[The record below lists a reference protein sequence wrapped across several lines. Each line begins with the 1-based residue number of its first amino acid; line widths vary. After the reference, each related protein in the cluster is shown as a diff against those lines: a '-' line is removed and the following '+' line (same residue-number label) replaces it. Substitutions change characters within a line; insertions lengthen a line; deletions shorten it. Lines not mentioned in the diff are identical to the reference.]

1 MILLN
6 VARSGFFP
14 RLPQKSMITA
24 HRVSRSL
31 FGATHGVAHG
41 LTLLSMLCH
50 YPEHNTDYW
59 TSLSVMS
66 VETKARQQE
75 VAAMFARHGPG
86 YRWWAVV
93 TVMLGTVSAI
103 MEATVVNVAL
113 PEIIR
118 VFHVGHDQVQ
128 LLSTGF
134 LAATTASMLLATW
147 AMQRFGIRRTYVGAL
162 MLLVMFSVLAAL
174 ADRFELLAL
183 CRIGQGS
190 IAGLIQPLAMLVII
204 DVFPP
209 HERGRA
215 MGAYGLGIVL
225 SPAIGPAA
233 GGLLVDHFGWRAVF
247 LVTVPLCLAAIAM
260 APRFVIAGR
269 PLPGAH
275 KRPFDAIG
283 MLLVVAALC
292 ALLGGLAALI
302 REPVP
307 GAAGIVLGV
316 ALAVA
321 FVVWERS
328 TLHPL
333 LDLGIFREAGF
344 GAAVLVA
351 AAYGIGIY
359 GSTYLAPIFAQIG
372 AGFSAYEAGVMLVPG
387 GIVLAI
393 VLLQAGRLADR
404 FPPNRVAMAG
414 LAFFAVSAILMG
426 FSSAATGFW
435 LLALW
440 VSIGRIG
447 LGLIIPGLNAG
458 ALRLLP
464 YGTEAA
470 GSASINFFRQ
480 LGGALGV
487 TLLALFL
494 EGRER
499 QLNAVHGLQPMQEG
513 FFLIAFV
520 YCLAMIPAWQM
531 TSRAQPVR
539 SA

>member
-1 MILLN
+1 M
-6 VARSGFFP
+6 S
-14 RLPQKSMITA
+14 
-24 HRVSRSL
+24 H
-31 FGATHGVAHG
+31 AT
-41 LTLLSMLCH
+41 
-50 YPEHNTDYW
+50 DQ
-59 TSLSVMS
+59 
-66 VETKARQQE
+66 RQAE
-75 VAAMFARHGPG
+75 VAAMFERHGPG
-86 YRWWAVV
+86 YRWWAVL
-93 TVMLGTVSAI
+93 TGLLGSVSAI

-118 VFHVGHDQVQ
+118 VFHLGHDQVQ

-147 AMQRFGIRRTYVGAL
+147 AMQRFGIRRTFIGAL
-162 MLLVMFSVLAAL
+162 LLLVMFSVLAAL
-174 ADRFELLAL
+174 SDRFELLAL

-204 DVFPP
+204 DVFPI

-225 SPAIGPAA
+225 SPAVGPVL
-233 GGLLVDHFGWRAVF
+233 GGLLVDHYGWRAVF
-247 LVTVPLCLAAIAM
+247 LVTVPLCLAAIAL

-269 PLPGAH
+269 PLPGTH
-275 KRPFDAIG
+275 KRPFDPIG
-283 MLLVVAALC
+283 LVLVVAALC

-302 REPVP
+302 RAPAL
-307 GAAGIVLGV
+307 GSAAVALGIG
-316 ALAVA
+316 LAVA

-333 LDLGIFREAGF
+333 LDFSIFREAGF

-372 AGFSAYEAGVMLVPG
+372 TGFSAYEAGMMLVPG

-393 VLLQAGRLADR
+393 VLLLSGRLADR

-414 LAFFAVSAILMG
+414 LAFFSVSAILMG
-426 FSSAATGFW
+426 FSSRATGFW
-435 LLALW
+435 MLALW
-440 VSIGRIG
+440 VAIGRIG

-464 YGTEAA
+464 HGTEAA

-499 QLNAVHGLQPMQEG
+499 HLDAVHGLQPMQEG

-520 YCLAMIPAWQM
+520 YCLALIPAWLM
-531 TSRAQPVR
+531 TGRTQRPL

>member
-1 MILLN
+1 MN
-6 VARSGFFP
+6 ASD
-14 RLPQKSMITA
+14 Q
-24 HRVSRSL
+24 
-31 FGATHGVAHG
+31 
-41 LTLLSMLCH
+41 
-50 YPEHNTDYW
+50 
-59 TSLSVMS
+59 
-66 VETKARQQE
+66 RQAE
-75 VAAMFARHGPG
+75 VAAMFDRHGSN
-86 YRWWAVV
+86 YRWWAVL

-118 VFHVGHDQVQ
+118 VFQVGHDQVQ

-147 AMQRFGIRRTYVGAL
+147 AMQRFGVRRTYVGAL
-162 MLLVMFSVLAAL
+162 ALLVMFSVLAAL
-174 ADRFELLAL
+174 TDRFELLAL

-204 DVFPP
+204 DVFPSQ
-209 HERGRA
+209 ERGRA

-225 SPAIGPAA
+225 APAVGPVA

-247 LVTVPLCLAAIAM
+247 LVTVPLCLAAIAL

-269 PLPGAH
+269 PLPGAS

-283 MLLVVAALC
+283 LVLVVAALC

-302 REPVP
+302 RQPMP
-307 GAAGIVLGV
+307 GAAAVTLGV
-316 ALAVA
+316 ALALG

-333 LDLGIFREAGF
+333 LDFSIFREAGF
-344 GAAVLVA
+344 SAAVLVA
-351 AAYGIGIY
+351 LAYGIGIY

-372 AGFSAYEAGVMLVPG
+372 AGFSAYEAGMMLVPG
-387 GIVLAI
+387 GVVLAV
-393 VLLQAGRLADR
+393 VLLLAGRLADR
-404 FPPNRVAMAG
+404 FPSNRVAMAG
-414 LAFFAVSAILMG
+414 LAFFSVSAILMG
-426 FSSAATGFW
+426 LSSAVTGFW

-440 VSIGRIG
+440 VAIGRVG

-464 YGTEAA
+464 RGTEAA

-513 FFLIAFV
+513 FFLIAVV
-520 YCLAMIPAWQM
+520 YCLALIPAWMM
-531 TSRAQPVR
+531 TGRGQRAQ

>member
-1 MILLN
+1 
-6 VARSGFFP
+6 
-14 RLPQKSMITA
+14 
-24 HRVSRSL
+24 
-31 FGATHGVAHG
+31 
-41 LTLLSMLCH
+41 
-50 YPEHNTDYW
+50 
-59 TSLSVMS
+59 MS
-66 VETKARQQE
+66 AETEARQQE
-75 VAAMFARHGPG
+75 VAAMFGRHGPG
-86 YRWWAVV
+86 YRWWAVL

-147 AMQRFGIRRTYVGAL
+147 AMQRFGVRRTYVGAL
-162 MLLVMFSVLAAL
+162 LLLVMFSVLAAL
-174 ADRFELLAL
+174 TDRFVLLAL

-190 IAGLIQPLAMLVII
+190 IAGLIQPLSMLVII
-204 DVFPP
+204 DVFPL

-225 SPAIGPAA
+225 APAVGPVA

-247 LVTVPLCLAAIAM
+247 LVTVPLCLAAIAL

-283 MLLVVAALC
+283 LVLVVAALC
-292 ALLGGLAALI
+292 VTLGGLAVLI
-302 REPVP
+302 RQPLP
-307 GAAGIVLGV
+307 GAATTALGL
-316 ALAVA
+316 ALAAA

-333 LDLGIFREAGF
+333 LDFRIFREPGF

-351 AAYGIGIY
+351 AAYGVGIY

-372 AGFSAYEAGVMLVPG
+372 LGFSGYEAGLMLLPG
-387 GIVLAI
+387 GVVLAI
-393 VLLQAGRLADR
+393 VLLLAGRLADR
-404 FPPNRVAMAG
+404 FPSNRVAMAG
-414 LAFFAVSAILMG
+414 LAFFSVSAILVG
-426 FSSAATGFW
+426 LSSAATGFW

-440 VSIGRIG
+440 VAIGRVG

-499 QLNAVHGLQPMQEG
+499 QLDAVHGLQPMQEG
-513 FFLIAFV
+513 FFLIAIV
-520 YCLAMIPAWQM
+520 YCLALIPAWLM
-531 TSRAQPVR
+531 TGRGQGAQ

>member
-66 VETKARQQE
+66 VETKARQQ
-75 VAAMFARHGPG
+75 AAMFARHGPG

-204 DVFPP
+204 DVFPL

-225 SPAIGPAA
+225 SPAVGPVV
-233 GGLLVDHFGWRAVF
+233 GGLLVDHYGWRAVF
-247 LVTVPLCLAAIAM
+247 LVTVPLCLAAIGLLD
-260 APRFVIAGR
+260 AGLPPDHPAR
-269 PLPGAH
+269 PWASRSPS
-275 KRPFDAIG
+275 P
-283 MLLVVAALC
+283 ALC

>member
-1 MILLN
+1 
-6 VARSGFFP
+6 
-14 RLPQKSMITA
+14 
-24 HRVSRSL
+24 
-31 FGATHGVAHG
+31 
-41 LTLLSMLCH
+41 
-50 YPEHNTDYW
+50 
-59 TSLSVMS
+59 MS

-162 MLLVMFSVLAAL
+162 LLLVMFSVLAAL

-269 PLPGAH
+269 PLAGAH

-292 ALLGGLAALI
+292 ALLGGLSALI

-307 GAAGIVLGV
+307 GAAFVMIGV

-351 AAYGIGIY
+351 AAYGVGIY

-414 LAFFAVSAILMG
+414 LAFFSVSAILMG
-426 FSSAATGFW
+426 FSSRATGFW

-440 VSIGRIG
+440 VSIGRVG

-520 YCLAMIPAWQM
+520 YCLAMIPAWLM
-531 TSRAQPVR
+531 TSRTQPVR

>member
-1 MILLN
+1 
-6 VARSGFFP
+6 
-14 RLPQKSMITA
+14 
-24 HRVSRSL
+24 
-31 FGATHGVAHG
+31 
-41 LTLLSMLCH
+41 
-50 YPEHNTDYW
+50 
-59 TSLSVMS
+59 MS
-66 VETKARQQE
+66 AETEARQQQ
-75 VAAMFARHGPG
+75 VAAMFDRHGPG
-86 YRWWAVV
+86 YRWWAVL

-147 AMQRFGIRRTYVGAL
+147 AMQRFGVRRTFVGAL
-162 MLLVMFSVLAAL
+162 LLLVMFSVFAAL
-174 ADRFELLAL
+174 SDSFVVLAL

-190 IAGLIQPLAMLVII
+190 IAGLIQPLSMLVII

-225 SPAIGPAA
+225 APAVGPVA

-247 LVTVPLCLAAIAM
+247 LVTVPLCLAAIAL

-275 KRPFDAIG
+275 KRPFDVIG
-283 MLLVVAALC
+283 LVLVVAALC
-292 ALLGGLAALI
+292 VTLGGLAALI
-302 REPVP
+302 RQPLVG
-307 GAAGIVLGV
+307 GATTALGL

-321 FVVWERS
+321 FVVWERIA
-328 TLHPL
+328 LHPL
-333 LDLGIFREAGF
+333 LDFSIFREAGF
-344 GAAVLVA
+344 GSAVLVA
-351 AAYGIGIY
+351 LAYGIGIY

-372 AGFSAYEAGVMLVPG
+372 LGFSGYEAGLMLLPG
-387 GIVLAI
+387 GIVLAV
-393 VLLQAGRLADR
+393 VLLLAGRLADR
-404 FPPNRVAMAG
+404 FPSNRVAMAG
-414 LAFFAVSAILMG
+414 LAFFSVSAILVG
-426 FSSAATGFW
+426 LSSPATGFW

-440 VSIGRIG
+440 VAIGRVG

-513 FFLIAFV
+513 FFLIAVV
-520 YCLAMIPAWQM
+520 YFLALIPAWLM
-531 TSRAQPVR
+531 TGRGQGAQ

>member
-1 MILLN
+1 
-6 VARSGFFP
+6 
-14 RLPQKSMITA
+14 
-24 HRVSRSL
+24 
-31 FGATHGVAHG
+31 
-41 LTLLSMLCH
+41 
-50 YPEHNTDYW
+50 
-59 TSLSVMS
+59 MS
-66 VETKARQQE
+66 AETRARQQE
-75 VAAMFARHGPG
+75 VAVMFDRHGPG
-86 YRWWAVV
+86 YRWWAVL

-147 AMQRFGIRRTYVGAL
+147 AMQRFGVRRTFMGAL
-162 MLLVMFSVLAAL
+162 MLLVMFSVLATL
-174 ADRFELLAL
+174 TDRFELLAL
-183 CRIGQGS
+183 CRVGQGS
-190 IAGLIQPLAMLVII
+190 IAGLIQPLAMVVII

-209 HERGRA
+209 EERGRA

-225 SPAIGPAA
+225 SPAVGPVV

-247 LVTVPLCLAAIAM
+247 LVTVPLCLAAIAL
-260 APRFVIAGR
+260 APRYVVAGR
-269 PLPGAH
+269 PLAGAR

-283 MLLVVAALC
+283 LVLVVVALC
-292 ALLGGLAALI
+292 SLLGGLAALI
-302 REPVP
+302 RQPLA
-307 GAAGIVLGV
+307 GAAFVALGI

-321 FVVWERS
+321 FVVRERG

-333 LDLGIFREAGF
+333 LDFRIFRESGF
-344 GAAVLVA
+344 PAAVLVA
-351 AAYGIGIY
+351 LAYGVGIY

-372 AGFSAYEAGVMLVPG
+372 AGFSAYEAGLMLVPG
-387 GIVLAI
+387 GIVLAV
-393 VLLQAGRLADR
+393 VLLRAGRLADR
-404 FPPNRVAMAG
+404 FPSNRVAMAG
-414 LAFFAVSAILMG
+414 LACFSVSAILMG

-440 VSIGRIG
+440 VAIGRVG

-499 QLNAVHGLQPMQEG
+499 QLNAQHGLQPMQEG

-520 YCLAMIPAWQM
+520 YCLALVPAWLM
-531 TSRAQPVR
+531 TSRKPGPQSV
-539 SA
+539 

>member
-1 MILLN
+1 M
-6 VARSGFFP
+6 
-14 RLPQKSMITA
+14 
-24 HRVSRSL
+24 SL
-31 FGATHGVAHG
+31 AT
-41 LTLLSMLCH
+41 
-50 YPEHNTDYW
+50 DQ
-59 TSLSVMS
+59 
-66 VETKARQQE
+66 RQAE
-75 VAAMFARHGPG
+75 VAAMFERHGSS
-86 YRWWAVV
+86 YRWWAVL

-118 VFHVGHDQVQ
+118 VFHLGHDQVQ

-147 AMQRFGIRRTYVGAL
+147 AMQRFGVRHTFIGAL
-162 MLLVMFSVLAAL
+162 VLLVGFSVLAAL
-174 ADRFELLAL
+174 SDRFVLLAL

-190 IAGLIQPLAMLVII
+190 IAGLIQPLSMLVII
-204 DVFPP
+204 DVFPM

-225 SPAIGPAA
+225 APAVGPVA

-247 LVTVPLCLAAIAM
+247 LVTVPLCLAAIAL
-260 APRFVIAGR
+260 APRYVIAGR

-275 KRPFDAIG
+275 KRPFDLIG
-283 MLLVVAALC
+283 LVLVVGALC

-302 REPVP
+302 RQPAM
-307 GAAGIVLGV
+307 GTAAVVLGV
-316 ALAVA
+316 VLSVS

-333 LDLGIFREAGF
+333 LDFSIFREAGF
-344 GAAVLVA
+344 SAAVLVA
-351 AAYGIGIY
+351 LAYGVGIY
-359 GSTYLAPIFAQIG
+359 GSTYLAPVFAQIG
-372 AGFSAYEAGVMLVPG
+372 LGFSGYEAGLMLLPG
-387 GIVLAI
+387 GAVLAI
-393 VLLQAGRLADR
+393 VLLQAGKLADR
-404 FPPNRVAMAG
+404 FPSNRVAMAG
-414 LAFFAVSAILMG
+414 LAFFSVSAILVG
-426 FSSAATGFW
+426 LSTTTTGFW

-440 VSIGRIG
+440 VAIGRVG

-499 QLNAVHGLQPMQEG
+499 QLGAVHGLQPMQEG

-520 YCLAMIPAWQM
+520 YCLALIPAWLM
-531 TSRAQPVR
+531 TGRKPNPRPA
-539 SA
+539 

>member
-1 MILLN
+1 
-6 VARSGFFP
+6 
-14 RLPQKSMITA
+14 
-24 HRVSRSL
+24 
-31 FGATHGVAHG
+31 
-41 LTLLSMLCH
+41 
-50 YPEHNTDYW
+50 
-59 TSLSVMS
+59 MS
-66 VETKARQQE
+66 AEAEARQQE

-86 YRWWAVV
+86 YRWWAVL

-118 VFHVGHDQVQ
+118 VFQVGHDQVQ

-147 AMQRFGIRRTYVGAL
+147 AMQRFGVRRTFVGAL
-162 MLLVMFSVLAAL
+162 LLLVMFSVFAAL
-174 ADRFELLAL
+174 SDSFVLLAL

-190 IAGLIQPLAMLVII
+190 IAGLIQPLSMLVII

-225 SPAIGPAA
+225 APAVGPVA

-247 LVTVPLCLAAIAM
+247 LVTVPLCLAAIAL

-275 KRPFDAIG
+275 KRPFDVIG
-283 MLLVVAALC
+283 LVLVVAALC
-292 ALLGGLAALI
+292 ATLGGLAALI
-302 REPVP
+302 RQPLP
-307 GAAGIVLGV
+307 GAAATALGLG
-316 ALAVA
+316 LAAA

-333 LDLGIFREAGF
+333 LDFSIFREAGF

-351 AAYGIGIY
+351 LAYGIGIY

-372 AGFSAYEAGVMLVPG
+372 LGFSGYEAGLMLLPG
-387 GIVLAI
+387 GVVLAI
-393 VLLQAGRLADR
+393 VLLLAGRLADR
-404 FPPNRVAMAG
+404 FPSNRVAMAG
-414 LAFFAVSAILMG
+414 LAFVSVSAILVG
-426 FSSAATGFW
+426 LSSPVTGFW

-440 VSIGRIG
+440 VAIGRVG

-464 YGTEAA
+464 HGTEAA

-499 QLNAVHGLQPMQEG
+499 QLDALHGLRPMQEG

-520 YCLAMIPAWQM
+520 YCLALIPAWRM
-531 TSRAQPVR
+531 TGRRPPMHPV
-539 SA
+539 

>member
-1 MILLN
+1 
-6 VARSGFFP
+6 
-14 RLPQKSMITA
+14 
-24 HRVSRSL
+24 
-31 FGATHGVAHG
+31 
-41 LTLLSMLCH
+41 
-50 YPEHNTDYW
+50 
-59 TSLSVMS
+59 
-66 VETKARQQE
+66 
-75 VAAMFARHGPG
+75 MFKRHGSG

-147 AMQRFGIRRTYVGAL
+147 AMQRFGVRRTYIGAL
-162 MLLVMFSVLAAL
+162 ALLVFFSVLATL
-174 ADRFELLAL
+174 VDRFDLLAL
-183 CRIGQGS
+183 CRIGQGG
-190 IAGLIQPLAMLVII
+190 IAGLIQPLSMLVII
-204 DVFPP
+204 DVFPVQ
-209 HERGRA
+209 ERGRA

-225 SPAIGPAA
+225 APAVGPVA

-247 LVTVPLCLAAIAM
+247 LVTVPLCLAAMAM

-283 MLLVVAALC
+283 LMLVVAALC
-292 ALLGGLAALI
+292 ALLGGMAALI
-302 REPVP
+302 RQPLA
-307 GAAGIVLGV
+307 GALGTLLGL

-333 LDLGIFREAGF
+333 LDFSIFREPGF

-351 AAYGIGIY
+351 LAYGVGIY

-372 AGFSAYEAGVMLVPG
+372 AGFSAYEAGLMLLPG
-387 GIVLAI
+387 GAVLAV
-393 VLLQAGRLADR
+393 VLLRAGRLADR
-404 FPPNRVAMAG
+404 FPSNRVAMAG
-414 LAFFAVSAILMG
+414 LAFFSVSAILMG

-440 VSIGRIG
+440 VAIGRVG

-464 YGTEAA
+464 HGTEAA

-513 FFLIAFV
+513 FFLIAAV
-520 YCLAMIPAWQM
+520 YFLALIPAWRM
-531 TSRAQPVR
+531 TSRAK
-539 SA
+539 A

>member
-1 MILLN
+1 
-6 VARSGFFP
+6 
-14 RLPQKSMITA
+14 
-24 HRVSRSL
+24 
-31 FGATHGVAHG
+31 
-41 LTLLSMLCH
+41 
-50 YPEHNTDYW
+50 
-59 TSLSVMS
+59 MS
-66 VETKARQQE
+66 AETEARQQE
-75 VAAMFARHGPG
+75 VAAMFARHGPS
-86 YRWWAVV
+86 YRWWAVL

-147 AMQRFGIRRTYVGAL
+147 AMHRYGVRRTFVGAL
-162 MLLVMFSVLAAL
+162 LLLVMFSVFAAL
-174 ADRFELLAL
+174 SDSFVLLAL

-190 IAGLIQPLAMLVII
+190 IAGLIQPLSMLVII

-225 SPAIGPAA
+225 APAVGPVA

-247 LVTVPLCLAAIAM
+247 LVTVPLCLAAIAL
-260 APRFVIAGR
+260 APRFIIAGR

-275 KRPFDAIG
+275 KRPFDVIG
-283 MLLVVAALC
+283 LVLVVAALC
-292 ALLGGLAALI
+292 ATLGGLAALI
-302 REPVP
+302 RQPLP
-307 GAAGIVLGV
+307 GAATTALGL

-333 LDLGIFREAGF
+333 LDFSIFREVGF

-351 AAYGIGIY
+351 LAYGVGIY

-372 AGFSAYEAGVMLVPG
+372 LGFSGYEAGLMLLPG
-387 GIVLAI
+387 GVVLAV
-393 VLLQAGRLADR
+393 VLLLAGRLADR
-404 FPPNRVAMAG
+404 FPSNRVAMAG
-414 LAFFAVSAILMG
+414 LAFFSVSAILVG
-426 FSSAATGFW
+426 LSSPATGFW

-440 VSIGRIG
+440 VAIGRVG

-464 YGTEAA
+464 HGTEAA

-499 QLNAVHGLQPMQEG
+499 QLDAVHGLQPMQEG
-513 FFLIAFV
+513 FFLIAAV
-520 YCLAMIPAWQM
+520 YFLALIPAWLM
-531 TSRAQPVR
+531 TGRGQR
-539 SA
+539 SQTL

>member
-1 MILLN
+1 
-6 VARSGFFP
+6 
-14 RLPQKSMITA
+14 
-24 HRVSRSL
+24 
-31 FGATHGVAHG
+31 
-41 LTLLSMLCH
+41 
-50 YPEHNTDYW
+50 
-59 TSLSVMS
+59 MS
-66 VETKARQQE
+66 AETEARQQE
-75 VAAMFARHGPG
+75 VAVMFDRHGPG

-118 VFHVGHDQVQ
+118 VFHLGHDQVQ

-147 AMQRFGIRRTYVGAL
+147 AMQRFGVRRTFMGAL
-162 MLLVMFSVLAAL
+162 MLLVMFSVLATL
-174 ADRFELLAL
+174 SDRFELLAL

-190 IAGLIQPLAMLVII
+190 IAGLIQPLSMLVII

-209 HERGRA
+209 QERGRA

-225 SPAIGPAA
+225 SPAVGPVA
-233 GGLLVDHFGWRAVF
+233 GGLLVDHYGWRAVF
-247 LVTVPLCLAAIAM
+247 LVTVPLCLAALAL

-269 PLPGAH
+269 PPAGAR
-275 KRPFDAIG
+275 KRPFDLIG
-283 MLLVVAALC
+283 LVLVVAALC

-302 REPVP
+302 RQPAA
-307 GAAGIVLGV
+307 GAAAV
-316 ALAVA
+316 ALGIALAAA

-333 LDLGIFREAGF
+333 LDFRIFRESGF

-351 AAYGIGIY
+351 AAYGVGIY

-372 AGFSAYEAGVMLVPG
+372 LGFSGYEAGLMLLPG
-387 GIVLAI
+387 GVVLAV
-393 VLLQAGRLADR
+393 VLLLAGRLADR
-404 FPPNRVAMAG
+404 FPSNRVAMGG
-414 LAFFAVSAILMG
+414 LAFFSVSAILMG
-426 FSSAATGFW
+426 FSSAVTGFW

-440 VSIGRIG
+440 VAIGRVG

-499 QLNAVHGLQPMQEG
+499 QLHAVHGLQPMQEG

-520 YCLAMIPAWQM
+520 YCLALIPAWLM
-531 TSRAQPVR
+531 TSRRPASQTI
-539 SA
+539 

>member
-1 MILLN
+1 M
-6 VARSGFFP
+6 
-14 RLPQKSMITA
+14 
-24 HRVSRSL
+24 
-31 FGATHGVAHG
+31 FG
-41 LTLLSMLCH
+41 
-50 YPEHNTDYW
+50 
-59 TSLSVMS
+59 
-66 VETKARQQE
+66 
-75 VAAMFARHGPG
+75 RHGPA
-86 YRWWAVV
+86 YRWWAVL

-147 AMQRFGIRRTYVGAL
+147 AMQRFGVRRTFMGAL
-162 MLLVMFSVLAAL
+162 MLLVMFSVAATL
-174 ADRFELLAL
+174 TDRFELLAL
-183 CRIGQGS
+183 CRVGQGS
-190 IAGLIQPLAMLVII
+190 IAGLIQPLAMVVII

-209 HERGRA
+209 EERGRA

-225 SPAIGPAA
+225 SPAVGPVA

-247 LVTVPLCLAAIAM
+247 LVTVPLCIAALAL
-260 APRFVIAGR
+260 APRYVVAGR
-269 PLPGAH
+269 PLAGAR

-283 MLLVVAALC
+283 LLLVVAALC
-292 ALLGGLAALI
+292 SLLGGLAALI
-302 REPVP
+302 RQPLA
-307 GAAGIVLGV
+307 GAAFTALGI
-316 ALAVA
+316 ALALG

-333 LDLGIFREAGF
+333 LDFRIFREAGF
-344 GAAVLVA
+344 GAAVMVA
-351 AAYGIGIY
+351 LAYGVGIY

-372 AGFSAYEAGVMLVPG
+372 AGFSAYEAGLMLVPG
-387 GIVLAI
+387 GIVLAV
-393 VLLQAGRLADR
+393 VLLRAGRLADR
-404 FPPNRVAMAG
+404 FPSNRVAMAG
-414 LAFFAVSAILMG
+414 LACFAVSAILMG
-426 FSSAATGFW
+426 FSSRATGFW

-440 VSIGRIG
+440 VAIGRVG

-487 TLLALFL
+487 TLIALFL

-499 QLNAVHGLQPMQEG
+499 QLNAQHGLQPMQEG
-513 FFLIAFV
+513 FLLIAFV
-520 YCLAMIPAWQM
+520 YCLALIPAWLM
-531 TSRAQPVR
+531 TGR
-539 SA
+539 SKRTTGPNSA

>member
-1 MILLN
+1 
-6 VARSGFFP
+6 
-14 RLPQKSMITA
+14 
-24 HRVSRSL
+24 
-31 FGATHGVAHG
+31 
-41 LTLLSMLCH
+41 
-50 YPEHNTDYW
+50 
-59 TSLSVMS
+59 MS
-66 VETKARQQE
+66 AETEARQQE
-75 VAAMFARHGPG
+75 VAGMFDRHGPG
-86 YRWWAVV
+86 YRWWAVL

-118 VFHVGHDQVQ
+118 AFHLGHDQVQ

-147 AMQRFGIRRTYVGAL
+147 AMQRFGIRRTFVGAL
-162 MLLVMFSVLAAL
+162 LLLVMFSVLAAL
-174 ADRFELLAL
+174 SDRFELLAL

-204 DVFPP
+204 DVFPI

-225 SPAIGPAA
+225 SPAVGPVL
-233 GGLLVDHFGWRAVF
+233 GGLLVDHYGWRAVF
-247 LVTVPLCLAAIAM
+247 LVTVPLCLAAIAL

-275 KRPFDAIG
+275 KRPFDPIG
-283 MLLVVAALC
+283 LVLVVAALC

-302 REPVP
+302 RAPAL
-307 GAAGIVLGV
+307 GSAAIALGIG
-316 ALAVA
+316 LAVA

-333 LDLGIFREAGF
+333 LDLSIFREAGF

-351 AAYGIGIY
+351 AAYGVGIY

-393 VLLQAGRLADR
+393 VLLLSGRLADR

-426 FSSAATGFW
+426 FSSRATGFW
-435 LLALW
+435 MLALW
-440 VSIGRIG
+440 VAIGRIG

-464 YGTEAA
+464 HGTEAA

-499 QLNAVHGLQPMQEG
+499 HLDALHGLQPMQEG

-520 YCLAMIPAWQM
+520 YCLALIPAWMM
-531 TSRAQPVR
+531 TGRTQRPLSV
-539 SA
+539 

>member
-1 MILLN
+1 MRN
-6 VARSGFFP
+6 
-14 RLPQKSMITA
+14 
-24 HRVSRSL
+24 H
-31 FGATHGVAHG
+31 ATDQRHA
-41 LTLLSMLCH
+41 
-50 YPEHNTDYW
+50 
-59 TSLSVMS
+59 
-66 VETKARQQE
+66 E
-75 VAAMFARHGPG
+75 VAAMFARHGPN
-86 YRWWAVV
+86 YRWWAVL

-118 VFHVGHDQVQ
+118 AFHLGHDQVQ

-147 AMQRFGIRRTYVGAL
+147 AMQRFGIRRTFVGAL
-162 MLLVMFSVLAAL
+162 LLLVLFSVLAAL
-174 ADRFELLAL
+174 SDRFELLAL

-190 IAGLIQPLAMLVII
+190 IAGLIQPLSMLVII
-204 DVFPP
+204 DVFPL

-225 SPAIGPAA
+225 SPAVGPVA

-247 LVTVPLCLAAIAM
+247 LVTVPLCLAAIAL
-260 APRFVIAGR
+260 APRYVIAGR
-269 PLPGAH
+269 PQAGAD

-283 MLLVVAALC
+283 LVLVVAALC

-302 REPVP
+302 RQPAL
-307 GAAGIVLGV
+307 GAAAVTLGV
-316 ALAVA
+316 ALAFG
-321 FVVWERS
+321 FVVWERN

-333 LDLGIFREAGF
+333 LDFGIFREAGF

-351 AAYGIGIY
+351 LAYGIGIY

-372 AGFSAYEAGVMLVPG
+372 AGFSAYEAGMMLVPG
-387 GIVLAI
+387 GVVLAV
-393 VLLQAGRLADR
+393 VLLLAGRLADR
-404 FPPNRVAMAG
+404 FPSNRVAMAG
-414 LAFFAVSAILMG
+414 LAFFSVSAILMG
-426 FSSAATGFW
+426 LSSAVTGFW

-440 VSIGRIG
+440 VAIGRVG

-464 YGTEAA
+464 HGTEAA

-513 FFLIAFV
+513 FFLIAVV
-520 YCLAMIPAWQM
+520 YCLALIPAWMM
-531 TSRAQPVR
+531 TGRVQR
-539 SA
+539 DQSA

>member
-1 MILLN
+1 
-6 VARSGFFP
+6 
-14 RLPQKSMITA
+14 
-24 HRVSRSL
+24 
-31 FGATHGVAHG
+31 
-41 LTLLSMLCH
+41 
-50 YPEHNTDYW
+50 
-59 TSLSVMS
+59 MS

>member
-1 MILLN
+1 
-6 VARSGFFP
+6 
-14 RLPQKSMITA
+14 
-24 HRVSRSL
+24 
-31 FGATHGVAHG
+31 
-41 LTLLSMLCH
+41 
-50 YPEHNTDYW
+50 
-59 TSLSVMS
+59 
-66 VETKARQQE
+66 
-75 VAAMFARHGPG
+75 
-86 YRWWAVV
+86 
-93 TVMLGTVSAI
+93 VMLGTVSAI

-118 VFHVGHDQVQ
+118 AFHLGHDQVQ

-147 AMQRFGIRRTYVGAL
+147 AMQRFGIRRTFVGAL
-162 MLLVMFSVLAAL
+162 LLLVLFSVLAAL
-174 ADRFELLAL
+174 SDRFELLAL

-204 DVFPP
+204 DVFPI

-225 SPAIGPAA
+225 SPAVGPVV
-233 GGLLVDHFGWRAVF
+233 GGLLVDHYGWRAVF
-247 LVTVPLCLAAIAM
+247 LVTVPLCLAAIAL

-275 KRPFDAIG
+275 KRPFDPIG
-283 MLLVVAALC
+283 LVLVVAALC

-302 REPVP
+302 RAPAL
-307 GAAGIVLGV
+307 GSAAVALGIG
-316 ALAVA
+316 LAVA

-333 LDLGIFREAGF
+333 LDLSIFREAGF

-372 AGFSAYEAGVMLVPG
+372 AGFSAYEAGMMLVPG
-387 GIVLAI
+387 GLVLAI
-393 VLLQAGRLADR
+393 VLLLSGRLADR

-426 FSSAATGFW
+426 FSSRATGFW
-435 LLALW
+435 MLALW
-440 VSIGRIG
+440 VAIGRVG

-464 YGTEAA
+464 HGTEAA

-499 QLNAVHGLQPMQEG
+499 QLDAQHGLQPMQEG

-520 YCLAMIPAWQM
+520 YCLALIPAWLM
-531 TSRAQPVR
+531 TSRTQRPR

>member
-1 MILLN
+1 
-6 VARSGFFP
+6 
-14 RLPQKSMITA
+14 
-24 HRVSRSL
+24 
-31 FGATHGVAHG
+31 
-41 LTLLSMLCH
+41 
-50 YPEHNTDYW
+50 
-59 TSLSVMS
+59 MS
-66 VETKARQQE
+66 AETEARQKE
-75 VAAMFARHGPG
+75 VVAMFERHGPG
-86 YRWWAVV
+86 YRWWAVL

-118 VFHVGHDQVQ
+118 VFEVGHDQVQ

-147 AMQRFGIRRTYVGAL
+147 AMQRFGIRRTFVGAL
-162 MLLVMFSVLAAL
+162 ALLVAFSVLATL
-174 ADRFELLAL
+174 TDRFALLAA

-190 IAGLIQPLAMLVII
+190 IAGLIQPLSMVVIM

-209 HERGRA
+209 QERGRA

-225 SPAIGPAA
+225 SPAVGPVV

-247 LVTVPLCLAAIAM
+247 LVTVPLCLAAIAL
-260 APRFVIAGR
+260 APRFVVAGR
-269 PLPGAH
+269 PLPGART
-275 KRPFDAIG
+275 RPLDLIG
-283 MLLVVAALC
+283 LALVIGALC
-292 ALLGGLAALI
+292 PLLGGLAALI
-302 REPVP
+302 RQPVA
-307 GAAGIVLGV
+307 GAAATALGI
-316 ALAVA
+316 ALALS

-333 LDLGIFREAGF
+333 LDFRIFREPGF

-351 AAYGIGIY
+351 LAYGVGIY
-359 GSTYLAPIFAQIG
+359 GSTYLAPLFARIG
-372 AGFSAYEAGVMLVPG
+372 AGFSAYEAGLMLVPG
-387 GIVLAI
+387 GVVLAL

-414 LAFFAVSAILMG
+414 LAFFSASALLMG
-426 FSSAATGFW
+426 LSSDRTGFW
-435 LLALW
+435 WLALW
-440 VSIGRIG
+440 VAVGRVG

-470 GSASINFFRQ
+470 GSSSINFFRQ

-513 FFLIAFV
+513 FFLIALV
-520 YCLAMIPAWQM
+520 YCLALLPAWLM
-531 TSRAQPVR
+531 TGRNPHSNLPREMP
-539 SA
+539 

>member
-1 MILLN
+1 MTL
-6 VARSGFFP
+6 
-14 RLPQKSMITA
+14 
-24 HRVSRSL
+24 
-31 FGATHGVAHG
+31 AT
-41 LTLLSMLCH
+41 
-50 YPEHNTDYW
+50 DQ
-59 TSLSVMS
+59 
-66 VETKARQQE
+66 RQAE
-75 VAAMFARHGPG
+75 VAAMFARHGPA

-113 PEIIR
+113 PDIIR
-118 VFHVGHDQVQ
+118 AFNVGHDQVQ
-128 LLSTGF
+128 ILSTGF

-147 AMQRFGIRRTYVGAL
+147 AMQRFGVRRTFVGAL
-162 MLLVMFSVLAAL
+162 VLLVLFSVLATL
-174 ADRFELLAL
+174 SPRFELLAL

-209 HERGRA
+209 QERGRA

-225 SPAIGPAA
+225 SPAVGPVA

-247 LVTVPLCLAAIAM
+247 LVTVPLCLAAIAL
-260 APRFVIAGR
+260 APRYVIAGR

-275 KRPFDAIG
+275 KRPLDLVG
-283 MLLVVAALC
+283 LLLVVTALC
-292 ALLGGLAALI
+292 CLLGGLAALI
-302 REPVP
+302 RQPMA
-307 GAAGIVLGV
+307 GAAAVTLGL

-333 LDLGIFREAGF
+333 LDFSIFREAGF
-344 GAAVLVA
+344 SAAVAVA
-351 AAYGIGIY
+351 AAYGVGIY

-372 AGFSAYEAGVMLVPG
+372 AGFSAYEAGVMLLPG
-387 GIVLAI
+387 GAVLAL

-414 LAFFAVSAILMG
+414 LACFSLSAILMG
-426 FSSAATGFW
+426 SSSAATGFW
-435 LLALW
+435 LLATW
-440 VSIGRIG
+440 VAIGRVG

-520 YCLAMIPAWQM
+520 YCLALIPASLMIGQTK
-531 TSRAQPVR
+531 TSE

>member
-1 MILLN
+1 
-6 VARSGFFP
+6 
-14 RLPQKSMITA
+14 
-24 HRVSRSL
+24 
-31 FGATHGVAHG
+31 
-41 LTLLSMLCH
+41 
-50 YPEHNTDYW
+50 
-59 TSLSVMS
+59 
-66 VETKARQQE
+66 
-75 VAAMFARHGPG
+75 
-86 YRWWAVV
+86 
-93 TVMLGTVSAI
+93 
-103 MEATVVNVAL
+103 
-113 PEIIR
+113 
-118 VFHVGHDQVQ
+118 VQ

-147 AMQRFGIRRTYVGAL
+147 AMQRFGVRRTFVGAL
-162 MLLVMFSVLAAL
+162 LLLVMFSVFAAL
-174 ADRFELLAL
+174 SDSFVVLAL

-190 IAGLIQPLAMLVII
+190 IAGLIQPLSMLVII

-225 SPAIGPAA
+225 APAVGPVA

-247 LVTVPLCLAAIAM
+247 LVTVPLCLAAIAL

-275 KRPFDAIG
+275 KRPFDVIG
-283 MLLVVAALC
+283 LVLVVAALC
-292 ALLGGLAALI
+292 VTLGGLAALI
-302 REPVP
+302 RQPLVG
-307 GAAGIVLGV
+307 GATTALGL

-321 FVVWERS
+321 FVVWERI

-333 LDLGIFREAGF
+333 LDFSIFREAGF

-351 AAYGIGIY
+351 LAYGIGIY

-372 AGFSAYEAGVMLVPG
+372 LGFSGYEAGLMLLPG
-387 GIVLAI
+387 GIVLAV
-393 VLLQAGRLADR
+393 VLLLAGRLADR
-404 FPPNRVAMAG
+404 FPSNRVAMAG
-414 LAFFAVSAILMG
+414 LAFFSVSAILVG
-426 FSSAATGFW
+426 LSSPATGFW

-440 VSIGRIG
+440 VAIGRVG

-513 FFLIAFV
+513 FFLIAVV
-520 YCLAMIPAWQM
+520 YFLALIPAWLM
-531 TSRAQPVR
+531 TGRGQGAQ

>member
-1 MILLN
+1 MS
-6 VARSGFFP
+6 A
-14 RLPQKSMITA
+14 
-24 HRVSRSL
+24 
-31 FGATHGVAHG
+31 AT
-41 LTLLSMLCH
+41 
-50 YPEHNTDYW
+50 E
-59 TSLSVMS
+59 
-66 VETKARQQE
+66 ARQQE
-75 VAAMFARHGPG
+75 VAAMFARHGPL
-86 YRWWAVV
+86 YRWWVVV

-118 VFHVGHDQVQ
+118 VFQVGHDQVQ
-128 LLSTGF
+128 ILSTGF

-147 AMQRFGIRRTYVGAL
+147 AMQRFGLRRTYVVAL
-162 MLLVMFSVLAAL
+162 LLLVMFSVLATL
-174 ADRFELLAL
+174 TDRFELLAL

-190 IAGLIQPLAMLVII
+190 IAGLIQPLAMVAII
-204 DVFPP
+204 DVFPV

-225 SPAIGPAA
+225 SPAVGPVA
-233 GGLLVDHFGWRAVF
+233 GGLLVDSFGWRAVF
-247 LVTVPLCLAAIAM
+247 LVTVPLCLAAIAL
-260 APRFVIAGR
+260 APRFVVAGK

-275 KRPFDAIG
+275 KPPFDAIG
-283 MLLVVAALC
+283 FVLVVAALC
-292 ALLGGLAALI
+292 AVLGGLAALI
-302 REPVP
+302 RAP
-307 GAAGIVLGV
+307 GPGSAGLALGI

-321 FVVWERS
+321 FVVWERR

-333 LDLGIFREAGF
+333 LDFRIFRETGF
-344 GAAVLVA
+344 APAVLVA
-351 AAYGIGIY
+351 LAYGIGIY

-372 AGFSAYEAGVMLVPG
+372 AGFSAYEAGLMLVPG
-387 GIVLAI
+387 GVVLAI
-393 VLLQAGRLADR
+393 VLLLSGRLADR

-414 LAFFAVSAILMG
+414 LACFSVSAILMG
-426 FSSAATGFW
+426 FSSRITGFW

-440 VSIGRIG
+440 VAIGRVG

-464 YGTEAA
+464 YGTEAV

-480 LGGALGV
+480 FGGALGV

-499 QLNAVHGLQPMQEG
+499 QLDAVHGLQPMQEG

-520 YCLAMIPAWQM
+520 YCLALIPAWLM
-531 TSRAQPVR
+531 TSGGQGPRPI
-539 SA
+539 

>member
-1 MILLN
+1 M
-6 VARSGFFP
+6 
-14 RLPQKSMITA
+14 
-24 HRVSRSL
+24 
-31 FGATHGVAHG
+31 ATDERRA
-41 LTLLSMLCH
+41 
-50 YPEHNTDYW
+50 
-59 TSLSVMS
+59 
-66 VETKARQQE
+66 E
-75 VAAMFARHGPG
+75 VAAMFARHGPA
-86 YRWWAVV
+86 YRWWAVL

-113 PEIIR
+113 PEIIN

-128 LLSTGF
+128 VLSTGF

-147 AMQRFGIRRTYVGAL
+147 SMQRFGIRRSFVGAL
-162 MLLVMFSVLAAL
+162 VLLVMFSVLAAL
-174 ADRFELLAL
+174 SDRFELLAL

-209 HERGRA
+209 EERGRA

-225 SPAIGPAA
+225 SPAVGPVA

-247 LVTVPLCLAAIAM
+247 LVTVPLCLAAIAL
-260 APRFVIAGR
+260 APRYVIAGR
-269 PLPGAH
+269 PLAGARQ
-275 KRPFDAIG
+275 RPFDAIG
-283 MLLVVAALC
+283 LLLVVSALC

-302 REPVP
+302 RQPAL
-307 GAAGIVLGV
+307 GSAAVVLGV
-316 ALAVA
+316 ALALA

-333 LDLGIFREAGF
+333 LDFGIFREAGF

-351 AAYGIGIY
+351 LAYGVGIY

-404 FPPNRVAMAG
+404 FPSNRVAMAG
-414 LAFFAVSAILMG
+414 LVFFSLSAILMG
-426 FSSAATGFW
+426 LSSRATGFW

-440 VSIGRIG
+440 VAIGRVG

-520 YCLAMIPAWQM
+520 YCLALIPAWLM
-531 TSRAQPVR
+531 TGRAQR
-539 SA
+539 AESA

>member
-1 MILLN
+1 M
-6 VARSGFFP
+6 
-14 RLPQKSMITA
+14 TA
-24 HRVSRSL
+24 
-31 FGATHGVAHG
+31 
-41 LTLLSMLCH
+41 
-50 YPEHNTDYW
+50 
-59 TSLSVMS
+59 
-66 VETKARQQE
+66 ETQARQKE
-75 VAAMFARHGPG
+75 VAAMFERHGSG
-86 YRWWAVV
+86 YRWWTVV

-118 VFHVGHDQVQ
+118 IFHVGHDQVQ
-128 LLSTGF
+128 ILSTGF

-147 AMQRFGIRRTYVGAL
+147 AMQRFGVRRSYLGAL
-162 MLLVMFSVLAAL
+162 VLLVTFSVLATL
-174 ADRFELLAL
+174 TDRFELLAL

-190 IAGLIQPLAMLVII
+190 IAGLIQPLSMVVIM

-209 HERGRA
+209 QERGRA

-225 SPAIGPAA
+225 APAVGPVA

-247 LVTVPLCLAAIAM
+247 LVTVPLCLAAIAL
-260 APRFVIAGR
+260 APRYVIAGR
-269 PLPGAH
+269 PLPGAR

-283 MLLVVAALC
+283 LMLVIAALC
-292 ALLGGLAALI
+292 VLLGGLAALI
-302 REPVP
+302 RQPVP
-307 GAAGIVLGV
+307 GVAAVVLGIL
-316 ALAVA
+316 LAAA

-333 LDLGIFREAGF
+333 LDFKIFRETGF
-344 GAAVLVA
+344 GAAALVA
-351 AAYGIGIY
+351 LAYGIGIY

-372 AGFSAYEAGVMLVPG
+372 AGFSAYEAGMMLVPG
-387 GIVLAI
+387 GIVLAL
-393 VLLQAGRLADR
+393 VLLLAGRLADR
-404 FPPNRVAMAG
+404 FPANRVAMTG
-414 LAFFAVSAILMG
+414 LVFFSVSAVLMG

-440 VSIGRIG
+440 VAIGRVG

-520 YCLAMIPAWQM
+520 YFLALIPAWLM
-531 TSRAQPVR
+531 TGRTQRLQPAR
-539 SA
+539 ENP

>member
-1 MILLN
+1 MS
-6 VARSGFFP
+6 A
-14 RLPQKSMITA
+14 
-24 HRVSRSL
+24 
-31 FGATHGVAHG
+31 
-41 LTLLSMLCH
+41 
-50 YPEHNTDYW
+50 ETD
-59 TSLSVMS
+59 
-66 VETKARQQE
+66 ARQQE

-86 YRWWAVV
+86 YRWWAVL

-118 VFHVGHDQVQ
+118 VFGVGHDQVQ

-134 LAATTASMLLATW
+134 LAATTTSMLLAMW
-147 AMQRFGIRRTYVGAL
+147 AMQRFGLRNTFVGAL
-162 MLLVMFSVLAAL
+162 VLLVMFSVLAAL
-174 ADRFELLAL
+174 SDHFAMLAL

-190 IAGLIQPLAMLVII
+190 IAGLIQPLSMLVII

-209 HERGRA
+209 EERGRA

-225 SPAIGPAA
+225 SPAVGPVA

-247 LVTVPLCLAAIAM
+247 LVTVPLCLAAIAL
-260 APRFVIAGR
+260 APRYVVAGR
-269 PLPGAH
+269 PLPDRH
-275 KRPFDAIG
+275 KRPFDIVG
-283 MLLVVAALC
+283 LLLVVAALC
-292 ALLGGLAALI
+292 LLLGGLAALI
-302 REPVP
+302 RQPLV
-307 GAAGIVLGV
+307 AAVVVVLG
-316 ALAVA
+316 LAFSVG

-333 LDLGIFREAGF
+333 LDFRIFREPGF

-351 AAYGIGIY
+351 LAYGTGIY
-359 GSTYLAPIFAQIG
+359 GSTYLAPVFAQIG
-372 AGFSAYEAGVMLVPG
+372 LGFSGYEAGLMLLPG
-387 GIVLAI
+387 GAVLAI
-393 VLLQAGRLADR
+393 VLLQAGKLADR
-404 FPPNRVAMAG
+404 FPSNRVAMAG
-414 LAFFAVSAILMG
+414 LACFAVSAILMG
-426 FSSAATGFW
+426 LSSPVTGFW

-440 VSIGRIG
+440 VAVGRVG

-464 YGTEAA
+464 YGSEAA

-487 TLLALFL
+487 TLIALFL

-520 YCLAMIPAWQM
+520 YCLALVPAWRM
-531 TSRAQPVR
+531 TGRGPAAPS
-539 SA
+539 